1 MNKARLDCKYA
12 KEYGSKIGSQEQ
24 QFKHYQCT
32 KKNIALTEPMF
43 NSLIKIPYT
52 KGSII
57 GYEEHMYVSGFFR
70 KKIVVQKVPVY
81 EQVHPCEDCWM
92 YEKQE
97 EEV

>member
-1 MNKARLDCKYA
+1 MLNKARLDCKYA

-57 GYEEHMYVSGFFR
+57 GYGEYNKIAKER
-70 KKIVVQKVPVY
+70 LKKVVFVDDLMKF
-81 EQVHPCEDCWM
+81 
-92 YEKQE
+92 
-97 EEV
+97 